1 MVVTGCESQCHGC
14 GQDVRAL
21 CLCTTAIAISIV
33 LVLAG
38 SESQCK
44 CCEKEVCE
52 VCLCTGAI
60 VICRTSVCA
69 AGESPCKCCI
79 EVEYPSP
86 SPSPSCPSHLRPSHH
101 EPSHH
106 RHTSSAC
113 ACHTPPFLCT
123 TAIVISIVLVLAGS
137 ESQCKCCEKEVCEV
151 CLCTGAIV
159 ICRTSVCAAGESP
172 CKCCIEVEY
181 PSPSPS
187 PSCPSH
193 LRPSHHEPSHHRH
206 TSSACACHT
215 PPFLCTTAIVISIV
229 LVLAGSESQCKCC
242 EKDVCEVCLCTGA
255 IVICRTS
262 VCAAGESPCKCCIEV
277 EYPSPSPSP
286 SCPSHLR
293 PSHHEP
299 SHHTHTSSACAC
311 HTPPFLP
318 LCSSLFIPPLGA
330 RLSPQWPAQCPEAAA
345 RAGMKPVS
353 ALRPLGFTWPVLS
366 LRSHD
371 CGRVSV
377 RHAHCDFKNSHC
389 APNMF

>member
-1 MVVTGCESQCHGC
+1 MFARHANRLLRRAWSPLGARLSPQCPAQCSETAEGAAARVVAAGGPALAIVICKAMVVTGCESHCHGC

-21 CLCTTAIAISIV
+21 CLCTTAIVISIV

-44 CCEKEVCE
+44 CCEKDVCE

-106 RHTSSAC
+106 T
-113 ACHTPPFLCT
+113 
-123 TAIVISIVLVLAGS
+123 
-137 ESQCKCCEKEVCEV
+137 
-151 CLCTGAIV
+151 
-159 ICRTSVCAAGESP
+159 
-172 CKCCIEVEY
+172 
-181 PSPSPS
+181 
-187 PSCPSH
+187 
-193 LRPSHHEPSHHRH
+193 H

>member
-1 MVVTGCESQCHGC
+1 MCLTYGSEFIVRYQAPYLDTFVPRLKL
-14 GQDVRAL
+14 VMPRAL
-21 CLCTTAIAISIV
+21 IPPNLECSASLPLCSNLPCSRPRGSLPKVTQLPHLPRMTIV
-33 LVLAG
+33 CGCSYCNTG
-38 SESQCK
+38 S
-44 CCEKEVCE
+44 
-52 VCLCTGAI
+52 
-60 VICRTSVCA
+60 
-69 AGESPCKCCI
+69 SPFLRLL
-79 EVEYPSP
+79 PAW
-86 SPSPSCPSHLRPSHH
+86 CPSYVTVDPRICDYRLRMTCLPTLFSCSVNLMSGKVALFNLMALRISTLKQAEQALACFMSHRPLQH
-101 EPSHH
+101 W
-106 RHTSSAC
+106 SSGF
-113 ACHTPPFLCT
+113 PFLFYPAQT
-123 TAIVISIVLVLAGS
+123 ML
-137 ESQCKCCEKEVCEV
+137 SQKPMPV
-151 CLCTGAIV
+151 A
-159 ICRTSVCAAGESP
+159 
-172 CKCCIEVEY
+172 
-181 PSPSPS
+181 
-187 PSCPSH
+187 
-193 LRPSHHEPSHHRH
+193 
-206 TSSACACHT
+206 
-215 PPFLCTTAIVISIV
+215 
-229 LVLAGSESQCKCC
+229 LAGSESQCKCC

-255 IVICRTS
+255 IVICRIS